1 MTHNLNDRLE
11 SDSLGAIAVPTAA
24 LYGPQTARAVENF
37 RITGRSVGAIP
48 DLVRSMAWVKKA
60 AAIVNMRSGELPTD
74 VANAIVAACDE
85 IISGKFHE
93 EFVVDQFQ
101 GGAGTSTNMNAN
113 EVIANRA
120 IEHLGGSRGD
130 YRLVHPIDHVNR
142 SQSTNDAYA
151 TAVRLAACTMV
162 EELLPAIKLVVVE
175 FRHKASQYADVR
187 KLARTQLQDAVPIMA
202 GMEFEAYA
210 ETLLEDIERLREMQR
225 HLLEVNLGGT
235 AVGTGVGARAAYRA
249 TIVQVLEEVSG
260 LPVRN
265 PLNPIEATA
274 DMGAFV
280 TLSGLLKRHA
290 VKLSKICNDLRLLSS
305 GPIGGIGEVVL
316 PARQAGSSIMPGKV
330 NPVIPEA
337 VNQVCFKV
345 IGNDLAITFAAEA
358 GQLQLNAF
366 EPMIIQSLHESISL
380 LRAALTT
387 LGTACI
393 RDLEVDERR
402 CLEHLSRST
411 ALAVLLAQYVGYDE
425 AARLAKEALAAGEP
439 FVSYLRETAASKP
452 GVSDFLSTDVARV

>member
-1 MTHNLNDRLE
+1 
-11 SDSLGAIAVPTAA
+11 
-24 LYGPQTARAVENF
+24 
-37 RITGRSVGAIP
+37 
-48 DLVRSMAWVKKA
+48 
-60 AAIVNMRSGELPTD
+60 
-74 VANAIVAACDE
+74 
-85 IISGKFHE
+85 
-93 EFVVDQFQ
+93 
-101 GGAGTSTNMNAN
+101 
-113 EVIANRA
+113 
-120 IEHLGGSRGD
+120 
-130 YRLVHPIDHVNR
+130 
-142 SQSTNDAYA
+142 
-151 TAVRLAACTMV
+151 
-162 EELLPAIKLVVVE
+162 
-175 FRHKASQYADVR
+175 
-187 KLARTQLQDAVPIMA
+187 
-202 GMEFEAYA
+202 
-210 ETLLEDIERLREMQR
+210 
-225 HLLEVNLGGT
+225 
-235 AVGTGVGARAAYRA
+235 
-249 TIVQVLEEVSG
+249 
-260 LPVRN
+260 
-265 PLNPIEATA
+265 
-274 DMGAFV
+274 
-280 TLSGLLKRHA
+280 
-290 VKLSKICNDLRLLSS
+290 
-305 GPIGGIGEVVL
+305 
-316 PARQAGSSIMPGKV
+316 MPGKV